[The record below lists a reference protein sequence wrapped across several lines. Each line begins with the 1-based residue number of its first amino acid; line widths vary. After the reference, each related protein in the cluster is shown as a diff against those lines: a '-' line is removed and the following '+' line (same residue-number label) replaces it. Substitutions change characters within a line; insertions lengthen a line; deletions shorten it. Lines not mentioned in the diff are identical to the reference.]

1 MKQVITTLVMIALV
15 IALILGVIVPIANKA
30 KTFGDTRVD
39 NVLKDGTTKGDIP
52 TKIDLIKTEI
62 TD

>member
-1 MKQVITTLVMIALV
+1 MIALV
-15 IALILGVIVPIANKA
+15 IALILGVIVPIANKS
-30 KTFGDTRVD
+30 KTFGDTRID

-52 TKIDLIKTEI
+52 LKLDTIKTEI